1 MQGLNYLSEVEK
13 LKLFKNIRIGMNSEE
28 EFDVF
33 LTSVGNDKN
42 KDEIKR
48 RINGLFLEDE
58 FALLCFFMEVCTS
71 LASLGQSPV
80 NNTGI

>member
-13 LKLFKNIRIGMNSEE
+13 LKLFKNIRIGMSSEE

-33 LTSVGNDKN
+33 LTSIGNDKN

-58 FALLCFFMEVCTS
+58 CAFLWKYV
-71 LASLGQSPV
+71 QV
-80 NNTGI
+80 